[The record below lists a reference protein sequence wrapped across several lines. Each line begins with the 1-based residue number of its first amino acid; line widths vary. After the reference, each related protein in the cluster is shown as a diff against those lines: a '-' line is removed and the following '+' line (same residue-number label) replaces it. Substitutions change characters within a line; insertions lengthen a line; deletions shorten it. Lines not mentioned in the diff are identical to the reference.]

1 MKTAQLRQQSYS
13 KLLIIR
19 LLVGLIR
26 FLFDIPS
33 FFRFLATGQTEPRPR
48 SRP

>member
-1 MKTAQLRQQSYS
+1 MKTAQLHKESYP

-26 FLFDIPS
+26 FLFDIPA
-33 FFRFLATGQTEPRPR
+33 FFVFLITGRVGSRPR
-48 SRP
+48 S